1 MSTVI
6 LVLSILLAY
15 AALLIIAI
23 HSERKWFNNGI
34 CPKCGA
40 RLKYFDTDSQGG
52 RGYTCEKCNYCTW
65 VSWNTVDKKY
75 WKDKK

>member
-34 CPKCGA
+34 CPKCGT

-52 RGYTCEKCNYCTW
+52 RGYTCEKSNYCTW
-65 VSWNTVDKKY
+65 VSWNTDDKKY